1 MAAVSVSGQP
11 TRTRDVG
18 FAVVRYDQGTERALG
33 ALTLNEGLFAQST
46 RSLSFANALVSF
58 FDDARWSVQGTLAG
72 ARYSEPVQAPTVL
85 NRLFGNYQGDFTLS
99 ASTTAQD
106 GFMPTLHMLSEGGVT
121 LSSDRHSLRTAA
133 GMARTFDGARWRT
146 TVIGNARLWVDRG
159 RSRYALNATPV
170 QLAGGDIL
178 SDFETTMSF
187 EVARAVYEFTGGLR
201 TGEGI
206 VGKTTWGG
214 ISASWPIFGGAYI
227 ALSIGSY
234 PVDLLQS
241 LPGGRY
247 AALSMRVPPRGWTT
261 RSRQPV
267 PRMPVVPPPP
277 SRPELP
283 TQYPLA
289 IAVGEPYDSLYLREV
304 RVWAPGNPQ
313 VELLAD
319 FTEWVPV
326 PLVRQAAGDWLG
338 YYRIPPGA
346 RRVNLRLNGLDVVVP
361 LNVSAIED
369 EFAGKVGVLIVK

>member
-106 GFMPTLHMLSEGGVT
+106 GFMPTLHMVSEGGVT

-187 EVARAVYEFTGGLR
+187 EVARAVYEFTGALR